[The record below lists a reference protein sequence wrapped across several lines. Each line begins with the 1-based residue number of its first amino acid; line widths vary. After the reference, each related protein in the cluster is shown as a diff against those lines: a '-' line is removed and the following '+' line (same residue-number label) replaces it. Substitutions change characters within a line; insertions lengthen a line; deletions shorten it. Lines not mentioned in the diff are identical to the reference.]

1 MRPWLCV
8 CAALGGS
15 SLCLLAREP
24 LAQAADGGS
33 AAVTASPA
41 EGAGPPPPAPALR
54 RSGFSIGLAGGL
66 LTSSARGYPNDV
78 AKIDVPEFEAHTGL
92 GVATGGALW
101 LGGALADWLN
111 VGIGLIGGG
120 IERNGVRGSGGAFN
134 VRIEAFPL
142 FYRGGPFQDLGVLFT
157 AGLGGYTI
165 ERGKEKLAE
174 GGGTSAVGLGAFY
187 EPWRLW
193 QFSFG
198 PQLEYSHQFS
208 DTMSAHT
215 LVVGMRTVFYGGP

>member
-1 MRPWLCV
+1 
-8 CAALGGS
+8 
-15 SLCLLAREP
+15 
-24 LAQAADGGS
+24 
-33 AAVTASPA
+33 
-41 EGAGPPPPAPALR
+41 
-54 RSGFSIGLAGGL
+54 
-66 LTSSARGYPNDV
+66 
-78 AKIDVPEFEAHTGL
+78 
-92 GVATGGALW
+92 
-101 LGGALADWLN
+101 
-111 VGIGLIGGG
+111 
-120 IERNGVRGSGGAFN
+120 
-134 VRIEAFPL
+134 
-142 FYRGGPFQDLGVLFT
+142 VLFT

-198 PQLEYSHQFS
+198 PQIEYSHQFS